1 MVKVCWSV
9 VEPDYREGDMT
20 TVAEVMTR
28 DPVTIS
34 PFEGVRQ
41 AVKMMDTL
49 NVGVLPVCDG
59 AKLVGMLT
67 DRDIDLR
74 GVAAGIVTDSA
85 VESVLRQPLA
95 WCFEDDDVI
104 EVRQRMAREQ
114 IRRLPVV
121 DREKRLVGIIA
132 LGDIANTD

>member
-1 MVKVCWSV
+1 
-9 VEPDYREGDMT
+9 MT

-85 VESVLRQPLA
+85 VESV
-95 WCFEDDDVI
+95 
-104 EVRQRMAREQ
+104 
-114 IRRLPVV
+114 
-121 DREKRLVGIIA
+121 
-132 LGDIANTD
+132 